1 MSNRNN
7 CQFCQFCRFCRFCR
21 FCHYF
26 IELVVVEAWQK
37 DRYGICEAI
46 WALKKSVWRRE
57 NAWREWERADRV
69 LVQFSVNRIKWMSDL
84 MLMFVELQSFD
95 LVLDKFVSKPAFE
108 VVELDR
114 VASVKVRIFLI
125 SQLLAIISY
134 QLSQDDRRYKSV
146 IAKKSLVRFVVVL

>member
-1 MSNRNN
+1 
-7 CQFCQFCRFCRFCR
+7 
-21 FCHYF
+21 
-26 IELVVVEAWQK
+26 
-37 DRYGICEAI
+37 
-46 WALKKSVWRRE
+46 
-57 NAWREWERADRV
+57 
-69 LVQFSVNRIKWMSDL
+69 MSDL

>member
-1 MSNRNN
+1 
-7 CQFCQFCRFCRFCR
+7 
-21 FCHYF
+21 
-26 IELVVVEAWQK
+26 
-37 DRYGICEAI
+37 
-46 WALKKSVWRRE
+46 
-57 NAWREWERADRV
+57 
-69 LVQFSVNRIKWMSDL
+69 